1 MSLHLMPRFGRP
13 EHAEINRDLAR
24 AGAGHRPLVAVH
36 RGTFGGTIVE
46 NTAAA
51 VAAAVRRGG
60 DLVEI
65 DVVASTDG
73 ELFCFHTGYE
83 PYHFASPTGGEVIP
97 DLSTLSSDEID
108 RLRYHWIDP
117 EQPVE
122 RLTTVLRTQPT
133 TLLNLDRA
141 WDHWEHLLPVISA
154 DPRPG
159 RFLLKS
165 PVVEERLD
173 LLEASEIAFP
183 YMGMVRT
190 TDEVDALLSRER
202 LNLVAVEVIAD
213 GPDHPF
219 CRPDVLADLK
229 EQGLLVWA
237 NSLNLADGLQRY
249 AGHDDVT
256 SVLSDP
262 ELGWGTMIDLGIDII
277 QTDWPDLL
285 AAHLRERGLAADGRL
300 G

>member
-1 MSLHLMPRFGRP
+1 MSLHLMPTFGRV
-13 EHAEINRDLAR
+13 EHAEINADLAR
-24 AGAGHRPLVAVH
+24 AGAGRRPLVAVH

-73 ELFCFHTGYE
+73 QLYCFHTGYE
-83 PYHFASPTGGEVIP
+83 PYHFASPTGGSVVP
-97 DLSTLSSDEID
+97 DLATLPSSEID
-108 RLRYHWIDP
+108 ELRYRWIDP

-122 RLTTVLRTQPT
+122 RLSTVLRTQPT

-141 WDHWEHLLPVISA
+141 WPHWEHLLPVLA
-154 DPRPG
+154 TDPRPG
-159 RFLLKS
+159 RFLVKS
-165 PVVEERLD
+165 PMLDDRLD
-173 LLEASEIAFP
+173 LLEASDVAFP

-190 TDEVDALLSRER
+190 LDDVEALLARER
-202 LNLVAVEVIAD
+202 LNLVAVEVLAGD
-213 GPDHPF
+213 PDDPF
-219 CRPDVLADLK
+219 CQPEVIADLK
-229 EQGLLVWA
+229 DRGLLVWA
-237 NSLNLADGLQRY
+237 NSLNLADGLRRY
-249 AGHDDVT
+249 AGYDDVT

-262 ELGWGTMIDLGIDII
+262 VLGWGTMLALGIDII

-285 AAHLRERGLAADGRL
+285 SSHLRDEGLR
-300 G
+300 